1 MDSNPIA
8 AMVEPDRMEI
18 IWKSLFARNGAMA
31 MRNILVVE
39 DEPQIR
45 GNLQE
50 ILTLCNFN
58 AIAVADGL
66 QALDALRVMLPDVI
80 LCDVNMPEM
89 DGHDFLRMV
98 QTDQLTAN
106 IPFIFLTSNSSRP
119 DVRSGMELGAS
130 DYLMKPVQAD
140 ELIKAINVQ
149 IAKQTIAQR
158 RSDDQLDKL
167 RSSISSALPHELYT
181 PLNGIIGAADL
192 LIQDH
197 EALAMLERL
206 ELAHQIRDSVLRL
219 YYLVR
224 NFMLYVELEMYMT
237 APDRPERIRQ
247 NCRSR
252 VSAKSP
258 LLNVTQQ
265 VAKQHERSADLRLMI
280 EPAELAI
287 SESKLIKLME
297 EVLDNAFK
305 FSEDGQQVQ
314 VFGRRQEQSYHIDV
328 LDMGRGMTPEQI
340 VAIGA
345 YMQFDRDRYEQQG
358 GGLGLTIALRL
369 AQLHDGQL
377 LVRSIPGQETAV
389 TVILPLAS

>member
-1 MDSNPIA
+1 MA
-8 AMVEPDRMEI
+8 V
-18 IWKSLFARNGAMA
+18 RNV
-31 MRNILVVE
+31 LVIE

-45 GNLQE
+45 ENLHE

-58 AIAVADGL
+58 AIAVANGL
-66 QALDALRVMLPDVI
+66 QGLDALKVMLPDII

-106 IPFIFLTSNSSRP
+106 IPFIFLTSNASRP

-130 DYLMKPVQAD
+130 DYLTKPVQAD

-158 RSDDQLDKL
+158 QSEEQLDRL
-167 RSSISSALPHELYT
+167 RGSISGALPHELYT
-181 PLNGIIGAADL
+181 PLNGIIGATDL

-197 EALAMLERL
+197 EALAMPERL

-237 APDRPERIRQ
+237 APDRAERIRQ
-247 NCRSR
+247 NRRAR
-252 VSAKSP
+252 VSAKTP
-258 LLNVTQQ
+258 LLNITQQ

-280 EPAELAI
+280 EPIELPI
-287 SESKLIKLME
+287 SEAKLVKLVE
-297 EVLDNAFK
+297 EVVDNAFK
-305 FSEDGQQVQ
+305 FSTAGQQVQ
-314 VFGRRQEQSYHIDV
+314 VFGRRQEQTYHIDI

-340 VAIGA
+340 TAIGA

-358 GGLGLTIALRL
+358 GGLGLTIARRL
-369 AQLHDGQL
+369 AELHDGQL
-377 LVRSIPGQETAV
+377 LVRSIPEQETAV
-389 TVILPLAS
+389 TIILPLVG